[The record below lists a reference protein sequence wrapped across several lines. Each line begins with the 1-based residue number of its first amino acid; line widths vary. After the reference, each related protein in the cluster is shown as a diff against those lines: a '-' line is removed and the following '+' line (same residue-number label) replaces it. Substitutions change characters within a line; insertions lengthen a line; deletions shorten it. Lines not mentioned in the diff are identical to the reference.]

1 MTYLKA
7 AALCAG
13 LIALAGCQKP
23 AEDTSKDEA
32 VIRAAA
38 PAFGAALNAGDQA
51 KLTDMYW
58 EDAVILPPNMPAVN
72 GNTAIGQALI
82 KMSGELKGGG
92 LTMNVPEAGKTDIS
106 GTLAYESG
114 AFTVTSASG
123 ETVETGKYLGVF
135 QKRDGKWKYIRD
147 TWNSD
152 APPPAPAAEPAA
164 AEPEAGTAMKA
175 QPKKPGK

>member
-1 MTYLKA
+1 MNYLKA
-7 AALCAG
+7 SALCAG

-38 PAFGAALNAGDQA
+38 PAFGAAVNAGDQA

-58 EDAVILPPNMPAVN
+58 EDATILPPNAPAVS
-72 GNTAIGQALI
+72 GNTAIGEALI

-92 LTMNVPEAGKTDIS
+92 LTMNIPEAGKTDIS
-106 GTLAYESG
+106 GDLAYESG
-114 AFTVTSASG
+114 VFTVTSASG
-123 ETVETGKYLGVF
+123 ETVETGKYIGVF

-152 APPPAPAAEPAA
+152 APPPAPAAPAEA
-164 AEPEAGTAMKA
+164 APEAGTAMKA
-175 QPKKPGK
+175 QPKKPAK